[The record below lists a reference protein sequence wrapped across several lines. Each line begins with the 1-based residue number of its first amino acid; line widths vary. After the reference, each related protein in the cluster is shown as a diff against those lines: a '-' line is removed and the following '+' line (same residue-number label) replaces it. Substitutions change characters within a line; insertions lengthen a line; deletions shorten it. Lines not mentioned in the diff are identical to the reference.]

1 MEYKRRYGRMPP
13 KGFDAWYALRTRH
26 TSLKLNNVAMGCRY
40 KFATENDFILID
52 EVCVTNSA
60 LRS

>member
-1 MEYKRRYGRMPP
+1 MPP